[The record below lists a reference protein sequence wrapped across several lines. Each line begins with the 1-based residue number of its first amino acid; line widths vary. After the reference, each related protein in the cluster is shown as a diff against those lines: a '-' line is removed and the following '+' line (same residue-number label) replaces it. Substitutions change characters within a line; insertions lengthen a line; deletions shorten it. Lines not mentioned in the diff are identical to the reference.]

1 MSCVLG
7 QPKLVVRFNYYFMES
22 MFTLIWGII
31 FVSIITIFLVLG
43 KRELNRFGVINPS
56 EIKYKENFVSAYYPK
71 KGFGG
76 AKNSMQIIVTENI
89 LCLTTISIFAWIAK
103 RERLLRKINLGNIK
117 GVETQNKHIVLVL
130 SGGSE
135 KEERISLLIAN
146 VSSFLEAIK
155 VKKDKISGFELI
167 DGKLSI
173 VEKKIK
179 TPLLF
184 KIISLIL
191 SSFIVLFIY
200 FVENK
205 GVKYDAN
212 LIYYHLFFY
221 GILLNSIIAL
231 SIHSLLEKW
240 WSRQI

>member
-1 MSCVLG
+1 
-7 QPKLVVRFNYYFMES
+7 MES
-22 MFTLIWGII
+22 IFTLIWGII

-43 KRELNRFGVINPS
+43 KRELNRFGVIDPS

-117 GVETQNKHIVLVL
+117 GVETENKHIVLVL

-135 KEERISLLIAN
+135 KEERIALLIAN
-146 VSSFLEAIK
+146 VNLFLEALKI
-155 VKKDKISGFELI
+155 KKDKLTGFELV

-173 VEKKIK
+173 VENKIK
-179 TPLLF
+179 TPPLF
-184 KIISLIL
+184 KMISLIM
-191 SSFIVLFIY
+191 SSFCVLFLY
-200 FVENK
+200 YVENK
-205 GVKYDAN
+205 GMIYDAN
-212 LIYYHLFFY
+212 LIYFQLFFY
-221 GILLNSIIAL
+221 GIILNSVIAF
-231 SIHSLLEKW
+231 SINSLLEKW
-240 WSRQI
+240 MNKQI